1 MTRSPRPPFAKPM
14 PTLTFLLYLLILGFV
29 WLFRMAYIGWLG
41 PYLFACVLWIPTV
54 LVLLSLPSMLRL
66 RVSLEAPA
74 TLARNEEGRL
84 TIRFEN
90 RSLLPLRRVSVWLEV
105 ENRFTGEVK
114 KDRFHYVGLV
124 TSRGELPLPTDF
136 CGQLQ
141 CRLTRVECRDLLGLI
156 ALRRK
161 CPPQVITT
169 VLPQAIGPAVPPDL
183 DAVLDTAVQL
193 KPKYGGGYSEEHDL
207 REYRPG
213 DTVNSIHWKLSSKT
227 DEVIVREPLVSANQ
241 DVFLVLG
248 RIGKEDRGLELL
260 YWLSLELCAREI
272 PHTLVA
278 DTLYD
283 AANEAEA
290 VEALCTI
297 LAKPMDKP
305 CPFDP
310 SGARCVFLITDGE
323 VAVK

>member
-1 MTRSPRPPFAKPM
+1 M
-14 PTLTFLLYLLILGFV
+14 PTLNLLFYLLILGAV

-41 PYLFACVLWIPTV
+41 PYLFSCVLWIPPV
-54 LVLLSLPSMLRL
+54 LLLLSLPSMLRMRL
-66 RVSLEAPA
+66 RMEVSP
-74 TLARNEEGRL
+74 TLTRNEDGHLTLHFEG
-84 TIRFEN
+84 
-90 RSLLPLRRVSVWLEV
+90 RSLLPLRRVTIWFEV

-114 KDRFHYVGLV
+114 KNKYNYQGLT
-124 TSRGELPLPTDF
+124 TSRGQVPLPTDF

-141 CRLTRVECRDLLGLI
+141 CRVTRVECRDLLGLL

-161 CPPQVITT
+161 CPDPVITT
-169 VLPQAIGPAVPPDL
+169 VLPAAIPPDIVPDL
-183 DAVLDTAVQL
+183 DFALDTAVQL

-227 DEVIVREPLVSANQ
+227 DEVIVREPLISANQ

-272 PHTLVA
+272 SHTLVA
-278 DTLYD
+278 DKLYD
-283 AANEAEA
+283 VGNEAETTD
-290 VEALCTI
+290 ALCTI
-297 LAKPMDKP
+297 LANPMDKP

-310 SGARCVFLITDGE
+310 SGARCIFLITDGE
-323 VAVK
+323 VSVK

>member
-1 MTRSPRPPFAKPM
+1 M
-14 PTLTFLLYLLILGFV
+14 PTISFLFYLLILGVV
-29 WLFRMAYIGWLG
+29 WLFRMAYVGWLG
-41 PYLFACVLWIPTV
+41 PYLFACLLWVPLAT
-54 LVLLSLPSMLRL
+54 LLLSLPSMLRMRL
-66 RVSLEAPA
+66 QLEAPE
-74 TLARNEEGRL
+74 TLTRNEEGHI

-105 ENRFTGEVK
+105 ENRFTGEIK
-114 KDRFHYVGLV
+114 KNCFHYMGLV
-124 TSRGELPLPTDF
+124 TSRGEMPLPTDF
-136 CGQLQ
+136 CGQLH
-141 CRLTRVECRDLLGLI
+141 CRLVRVECRDLLGLI

-161 CPPQVITT
+161 CPPMLITT
-169 VLPQAIGPAVPPDL
+169 VLPQCVPPAVAPDL
-183 DAVLDTAVQL
+183 DTVLDAAVQL

-227 DEVIVREPLVSANQ
+227 DEVIVREPLISANQ
-241 DVFLVLG
+241 DIYLILG

-260 YWLSLELCAREI
+260 YWLSLELCAREL
-272 PHTLVA
+272 PHTFVA
-278 DTLYD
+278 DSLYD
-283 AANEAEA
+283 VGNEAEG

-310 SGARCVFLITDGE
+310 AGARCVFLITDGE